1 MIEIK
6 NLSSSIDLESFR
18 VSGLGTVRLLI
29 VTCSL
34 DRHPDIKT
42 SDPIRALKAQ
52 VLELTDERGALEAE
66 VAILKGYGKN
76 MANIPDLTPE
86 SANSFSDTLFEK
98 TLSNA
103 TAVRGLDA
111 EIMELRRQIDKL
123 NDAKSGMTD
132 VRAIVTIVADEA
144 GPAQLRLTYRESSGQ
159 MFRDTVSTCFLLGVG
174 NAEWRPLYDL
184 YAYSQDGTPSTSVSL
199 HYRVNVSQR
208 TGEDWDDAKLILSAS
223 ETNILNAGIPTSD
236 GLVIEPKPDSTA
248 REL

>member
-1 MIEIK
+1 VIEVK
-6 NLSSSIDLESFR
+6 NLSSGIDLESFR
-18 VSGLGTVRLLI
+18 VSGLGTARLL
-29 VTCSL
+29 VATCSI
-34 DRHPDIKT
+34 DCYPDIKT
-42 SDPIRALKAQ
+42 SDPIRALQAQ
-52 VLELTDERGALEAE
+52 VLELADKKGALEVE
-66 VAILKGYGKN
+66 VAILNGYGKN
-76 MANIPDLTPE
+76 MASMPDLTPD
-86 SANSFSDTLFEK
+86 SATSFSNMLFEK

-111 EIMELRRQIDKL
+111 EIMELRRQIDQLK
-123 NDAKSGMTD
+123 DAKIGMANA
-132 VRAIVTIVADEA
+132 RAIVTIVADKA

-159 MFRDTVSTCFLLGVG
+159 MFRATVWTCFFLGVG
-174 NAEWRPLYDL
+174 SAEWRPLYDL

-208 TGEDWDDAKLILSAS
+208 TGENWDDAKLILSAS